1 MLLCSVATSG
11 EDRHEELQQQEQ
23 AMAAFMD
30 SFAANRAARLAE
42 LEGMQM
48 AGSSRQLLSG
58 RASASDMP
66 TLPFEE
72 SQAWRT
78 ALLQPATP
86 QSRSTFHG
94 SALHNAADCVVVVA
108 FCNEVAHTLCYQ
120 CRHAGFQFLLFH

>member
-1 MLLCSVATSG
+1 MASSR

-48 AGSSRQLLSG
+48 AGSSRQLLLG
-58 RASASDMP
+58 RASVSDIP

-72 SQAWRT
+72 SQA
-78 ALLQPATP
+78 
-86 QSRSTFHG
+86 
-94 SALHNAADCVVVVA
+94 
-108 FCNEVAHTLCYQ
+108 
-120 CRHAGFQFLLFH
+120 